1 MSSTSEVVRILK
13 VAATKEQY
21 GQLLQ
26 EQNKGKNHKG
36 VSRDQY
42 KDILNRLQA
51 IKCGFRKVE
60 GQDYK
65 DLRKFDIREVEV
77 DGQIISRL
85 VKIGTSAKIVATE
98 DVFDEI

>member
-1 MSSTSEVVRILK
+1 MANCFKSKTR
-13 VAATKEQY
+13 
-21 GQLLQ
+21 
-26 EQNKGKNHKG
+26 GKNHKG

-51 IKCGFRKVE
+51 IKCGFRKAE
-60 GQDYK
+60 GQDYN

-98 DVFDEI
+98 NCHN